1 MATGLLT
8 DRYGSF
14 RYIVEIDGVTRAAFG
29 YCAGLEGGNRTVD
42 YFIGDDEI
50 DLRQVAN
57 PAYEPHIVLA
67 QGFAFDDTLPE
78 WQHTCELGHPE
89 RHDGTIIQID
99 NFGRVRGR
107 WRFHGAWPITYEA
120 AVAAGDE
127 GKAFIDTFEIAYEG
141 LARG

>member
-14 RYIVEIDGVTRAAFG
+14 RYLVEIDGVTRAAFG
-29 YCAGLEGGNRTVD
+29 YCAGLEGGGRHVD

-50 DLRQVAN
+50 DLREVAN

-78 WQHTCELGHPE
+78 WRHTCEIGHTE
-89 RHDGTIIQID
+89 RHDGAIVQID
-99 NFGRVRGR
+99 SFGRVRGR
-107 WRFHGAWPITYEA
+107 WQFHGAWPTAYEA
-120 AVAAGDE
+120 AMASGAG
-127 GKAFIDTFEIAYEG
+127 GRPYIDTFEIAYDG
-141 LARG
+141 LHRG